1 MGISKRRIQ
10 SMKSIKSMKRRIQSM
25 KSMKSMK
32 NIKRK
37 KGTRRAK
44 SMGYKSIKSRKSRKS
59 SVYDNSIETSINA
72 IISDINKKN
81 LSINDKIEMISNE
94 LSKLP
99 TIKFYGSLYIPN
111 LSSLD
116 NEGDAI
122 ELHNGGMP
130 PRRTEPEQ
138 TGRMTD
144 KDLKRNN
151 ELKKT
156 AIETKMKRLR
166 NQIET
171 LSKKNPITTRD
182 SNKKTEAESELR
194 KLQME
199 LEDLEIEN
207 NKINA
212 RIKANE
218 RLQEETAKTEET
230 EKEEQ
235 ELKSEV
241 ERLRKICD
249 EKIITPLTTIIG
261 EAAGLDK
268 NLRATINISAND
280 ENVETVLQEIIATAN
295 RKISKLREET
305 EEASTAEEKNKE
317 TKREEELKELKR
329 KGKKLDPYHEKMY
342 IHGYEKATK
351 VRSVNEYVRIFDQVN
366 NDRSNLTRR
375 LNDGLN
381 GVKVVSRVLI
391 TTEDVDDTGSCWWFF
406 DNSVEERHVRNP
418 SQAWRSKFHL
428 TVHLGKKIGMSD
440 DPYMGKT
447 HIVHR
452 DHDITKREE
461 SVNMYPYNFSR
472 TKTRP
477 ETDNNIGPDT
487 CMQVIPIFPPGAV
500 NKDIK
505 ISIATIL
512 NTFLYELQIK
522 KHSDT
527 LWDRTKQTS
536 HIDIRF
542 QEYQES
548 LETKSNRIKRRLRI
562 RELTKF
568 IAKAIEIIETMS
580 KLFLMLLHNDYKH
593 CIEHIKVILKRC
605 QNFLN
610 NLPELLKRHRRK
622 INDMSDDDG
631 NNDHITNF
639 EEAMRMNSKKL
650 TELTE
655 DTTIAPDIEE
665 ILGKITNALS
675 NLDKVEVSNLDKV
688 EGEVEAEVEA
698 EVESEVEA
706 EVEGEVEAEVEGEAD
721 ELYTSF
727 RAQLNNDIENID
739 IEDDAKRAIKDHA
752 DTIFKEKI
760 GKYLNNHNSKFPNKN
775 LGIKMGIDAINEA
788 KQKYDPMLPQ
798 TQPTPSAQAS
808 EASSRSAVS
817 ASEQEEIDLNMAIAA
832 SLQEPRTG
840 PTQGSAT
847 GPSGVTPA
855 AGPSGV
861 TPAAGPSG
869 VTPAAAPAAPTT
881 RSQGKQ
887 RVGRGRKNKITR
899 KKTNK
904 YSIYKIKSKI
914 NKNKQK

>member
-1 MGISKRRIQ
+1 MTDEDRKV
-10 SMKSIKSMKRRIQSM
+10 
-25 KSMKSMK
+25 K
-32 NIKRK
+32 NEQKQI
-37 KGTRRAK
+37 
-44 SMGYKSIKSRKSRKS
+44 
-59 SVYDNSIETSINA
+59 
-72 IISDINKKN
+72 DINKK
-81 LSINDKIEMISNE
+81 I
-94 LSKLP
+94 
-99 TIKFYGSLYIPN
+99 
-111 LSSLD
+111 
-116 NEGDAI
+116 
-122 ELHNGGMP
+122 
-130 PRRTEPEQ
+130 
-138 TGRMTD
+138 
-144 KDLKRNN
+144 
-151 ELKKT
+151 
-156 AIETKMKRLR
+156 KRLE

-171 LSKKNPITTRD
+171 LSNKNPISIRD
-182 SNKKTEAESELR
+182 INKKTEAEREVKQL
-194 KLQME
+194 KM
-199 LEDLEIEN
+199 DLEQLKKESNEID
-207 NKINA
+207 A
-212 RIKANE
+212 RIKASE
-218 RLQEETAKTEET
+218 ILEKETKNT
-230 EKEEQ
+230 EKIENEEQ
-235 ELKSEV
+235 ILKREV
-241 ERLRKICD
+241 ERLRKIC
-249 EKIITPLTTIIG
+249 EEHIITPLNTIIDDA
-261 EAAGLDK
+261 ERLK
-268 NLRATINISAND
+268 KKLEATINISAND
-280 ENVETVLQEIIATAN
+280 ANVETVLQEIITTAN
-295 RKISKLREET
+295 KKISKLRDET
-305 EEASTAEEKNKE
+305 EEASTAEEKDKE
-317 TKREEELKELKR
+317 TKREAALKTKSETLDQYR
-329 KGKKLDPYHEKMY
+329 KKMY
-342 IHGYEKATK
+342 IRGYENAEK
-351 VRSVNEYVRIFDQVN
+351 VRDVHEYVRIFNKVN
-366 NDRSNLTRR
+366 NERSNLTRR
-375 LNDGLN
+375 LNDGLD

-391 TTEDVDDTGSCWWFF
+391 TTEDVDDTGTCWWFF
-406 DNSVEERHVRNP
+406 DESVEDRHVRNP
-418 SQAWRSKFHL
+418 SQAKMSKFHL
-428 TVHLGKKIGMSD
+428 TVHLGTKIRMSD
-440 DPYMGKT
+440 HPLMGKT
-447 HIVHR
+447 HIVHH
-452 DHDITKREE
+452 DHEKTKE
-461 SVNMYPYNFSR
+461 SVNMYPYNFTR
-472 TKTRP
+472 TIRGP

-487 CMQVIPIFPPGAV
+487 CMQVIPIFPLDPA
-500 NKDIK
+500 NKEIK
-505 ISIATIL
+505 IKIATIL
-512 NTFLYELQIK
+512 NTFLYDLQIK
-522 KHSDT
+522 EHSHT
-527 LWDRTKQTS
+527 LWGITKQKS
-536 HIDIRF
+536 QIDIRF
-542 QEYQES
+542 QEYQQS

-580 KLFLMLLHNDYKH
+580 NLFLMLLHNDYKH

-655 DTTIAPDIEE
+655 LTEDTTIAPDIEE

-688 EGEVEAEVEA
+688 EVSNLDKVEGEVEAEVEG
-698 EVESEVEA
+698 

-739 IEDDAKRAIKDHA
+739 IENDAKSAIKDHA

-840 PTQGSAT
+840 PTQGSA
-847 GPSGVTPA
+847 

-881 RSQGKQ
+881 RSKGKQ

-904 YSIYKIKSKI
+904 YSIYKIKSK
-914 NKNKQK
+914 KNSKY